1 MTGRLKRIGLYWLP
15 LVLYCLAIFIQSSFK
30 TPGQVPAIPM
40 IDKILHFVAY
50 AIMGILF
57 FRAYRTLPIGNR
69 QLLLALLS
77 ILSAGLYGISDEIH
91 QHFVPFRNA
100 DSMDVLADFLGS
112 IGGVTVYLRLIR

>member
-30 TPGQVPAIPM
+30 TPGQVPDLPM

-69 QLLLALLS
+69 QLLLVLLS

-112 IGGVTVYLRLIR
+112 IGGVVVYTRLIR

>member
-1 MTGRLKRIGLYWLP
+1 MTEKLKRIGLYWLP
-15 LVLYCLAIFIQSSFK
+15 LLLYCLAIFIQSGFD
-30 TPGQVPAIPM
+30 TPGQIPAIPM

-57 FRAYRTLPIGNR
+57 FRAYGTLPIGNR
-69 QLLLALLS
+69 QLLLVLLS

-91 QHFVPFRNA
+91 QHFVPSRNA

-112 IGGVTVYLRLIR
+112 IGGVAVYYRIIR